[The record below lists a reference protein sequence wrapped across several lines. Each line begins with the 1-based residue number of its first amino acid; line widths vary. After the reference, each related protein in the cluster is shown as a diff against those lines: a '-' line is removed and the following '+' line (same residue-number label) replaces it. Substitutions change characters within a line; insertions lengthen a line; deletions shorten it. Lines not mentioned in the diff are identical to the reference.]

1 MRDFA
6 RLLRDLGPYRKDL
19 VIGALLVLVE
29 SAFEMVIPVIMAD
42 IIDVGVAARD
52 IPYILHKGVQMGVC
66 ALLALVTGL
75 LYARFAAR
83 AAYGWGARIREAQ
96 YERVQQFAF
105 ANLDRFETSSLVTRM
120 TTDVTVIQNAVN
132 GGLRPLARAP
142 VLLVMGVGL
151 SVWMNARLALVFLVA
166 LPTLALGGM
175 ALCGVFL
182 ILQGL
187 LRNRPGRSWGNRS
200 AVIKTLLFFGFFVM
214 YLSGMIWL
222 GDRLVEQSWFPW
234 PHNGGFTISTFLF
247 LLFSL
252 PLLGRRN
259 PVEIIGVAAL
269 TTGALLYA
277 FGYFFQIMLP

>member
-1 MRDFA
+1 MKNLNDIFS
-6 RLLRDLGPYRKDL
+6 
-19 VIGALLVLVE
+19 GA
-29 SAFEMVIPVIMAD
+29 
-42 IIDVGVAARD
+42 
-52 IPYILHKGVQMGVC
+52 
-66 ALLALVTGL
+66 
-75 LYARFAAR
+75 
-83 AAYGWGARIREAQ
+83 
-96 YERVQQFAF
+96 
-105 ANLDRFETSSLVTRM
+105 
-120 TTDVTVIQNAVN
+120 
-132 GGLRPLARAP
+132 
-142 VLLVMGVGL
+142 VLLCLCAVGAYEV
-151 SVWMNARLALVFLVA
+151 SASIAPSDGEVVGADA

-259 PVEIIGVAAL
+259 PVEIMGVEGRDL
-269 TTGALLYA
+269 WRDSDDQPG
-277 FGYFFQIMLP
+277 

>member
-1 MRDFA
+1 MKNLNDIFS
-6 RLLRDLGPYRKDL
+6 
-19 VIGALLVLVE
+19 GA
-29 SAFEMVIPVIMAD
+29 
-42 IIDVGVAARD
+42 
-52 IPYILHKGVQMGVC
+52 
-66 ALLALVTGL
+66 
-75 LYARFAAR
+75 
-83 AAYGWGARIREAQ
+83 
-96 YERVQQFAF
+96 
-105 ANLDRFETSSLVTRM
+105 
-120 TTDVTVIQNAVN
+120 
-132 GGLRPLARAP
+132 
-142 VLLVMGVGL
+142 VLLCLCAVGAYEV
-151 SVWMNARLALVFLVA
+151 SASIAPSDGEVV
-166 LPTLALGGM
+166 GM

-222 GDRLVEQSWFPW
+222 SDRLVEQSWFPW

-259 PVEIIGVAAL
+259 PVEIMGVAAL